1 MFIKTAR
8 SANDVF
14 VNLASI
20 ALDPKVI
27 GYVVRYPSNN
37 KRKQDRYKFVKTS
50 ELQNKRVPE
59 KPKAGVVETP
69 IRKPFN
75 PNNVESQSIQKTQA
89 VPKTHVKNVANP
101 KPTYSGIP
109 VGQMN
114 KVNQSFNAP
123 FKRVVGIFNVNKKY

>member
-1 MFIKTAR
+1 MFDKIAKTAD
-8 SANDVF
+8 SILM
-14 VNLASI
+14 NLASI

-27 GYVVRYPSNN
+27 GYVIKYPSNN
-37 KRKQDRYKFVKTS
+37 KRKQDQYKFIKMS
-50 ELQNKRVPE
+50 ELQNKKVPE
-59 KPKAGVVETP
+59 KPKAGVIETP
-69 IRKPFN
+69 AREPFN

-89 VPKTHVKNVANP
+89 APKTNVKNVANP

-123 FKRVVGIFNVNKKY
+123 FKRVVGIFSVNKKY